1 MKNQGNASL
10 LVWSLEA
17 WALGWDL
24 LCFYYFTSA
33 FLKFRTHN
41 WMSAACSCC
50 STSNWRFTETL
61 GDYLAKRN
69 IMGICKSKTKLLESW
84 IGKELLLASITEF
97 LSFLFCFFGCAI
109 DDVDT
114 RAITRRLREDGS
126 LIGVLSTEES
136 KSDQQLLEMARS
148 WDIVGRFLV
157 L

>member
-1 MKNQGNASL
+1 
-10 LVWSLEA
+10 
-17 WALGWDL
+17 
-24 LCFYYFTSA
+24 
-33 FLKFRTHN
+33 
-41 WMSAACSCC
+41 
-50 STSNWRFTETL
+50 
-61 GDYLAKRN
+61 
-69 IMGICKSKTKLLESW
+69 MGICKSKTKLLESW
-84 IGKELLLASITEF
+84 IGKELSLASITEF